1 MALTGT
7 YSRSLD
13 EKHRLAIP
21 RKLRDQFGGDS
32 VKELF
37 VAPGTEKSLC
47 LYAPDTFESL
57 AAKLAART
65 SNHADVRNYL
75 RLFYA
80 RAEEVTLDR
89 QSRIR
94 LPDRLVELAGLG
106 KDIVLLG
113 VHDHA
118 EIWERSEWESFL
130 EGHSP
135 AFDELSTRAFDL

>member
-37 VAPGTEKSLC
+37 VAPGTERSLC
-47 LYAPDTFESL
+47 LYSPATFESL
-57 AAKLAART
+57 AARLAERT

-80 RAEEVTLDR
+80 RAEEVSLDR

-94 LPDRLVELAGLG
+94 IPERLVELAGLQR
-106 KDIVLLG
+106 DVVLLG

-118 EIWERSEWESFL
+118 ELWERSAWEEFL
-130 EGHSP
+130 SGHSA
-135 AFDELSTRAFDL
+135 AFDELATRVFEL